1 LANGSDIVSK
11 DRASADG
18 VETIAPEDRNVPT
31 DVPPTAAAE
40 AGSIDISFSPG
51 LASFLGTHDIAI
63 GFTSYQTG
71 RLYLIGH
78 GPDGK
83 LALHEAVYP
92 QAMGVTGDA
101 SRIYLGTLTQI
112 VRMENVLAAGQ
123 TANQVHD
130 KVYVPRNLQT
140 TGNVDIHEIG
150 IQDNGKIIFVNTRF
164 NCLCE
169 PSLTHSFKPVWKPDF
184 ISQIVAEDR
193 CHLNGLAM
201 VDGKAKYV
209 SAVSRSDVANG
220 WRDHRDDGGLIID
233 VESQAILAEGLSM
246 PHSPR
251 FHDDRVW
258 LLNSGTGELGWLD
271 PDDRSFVPLAFFP
284 GFLRGL
290 AFHGEHAFVTL
301 SKPRKGHFEGLA
313 LDDRLQEKDSEA
325 WCGVQIVSQ
334 SSGEV
339 AQWLRFEGAI
349 TELFDIC
356 VLPGVRNPITL
367 GPNSVEIRDFLTI
380 EPAVI

>member
-1 LANGSDIVSK
+1 MSK
-11 DRASADG
+11 DKPGADG
-18 VETIAPEDRNVPT
+18 VETIAPENRNVPT

-51 LASFLGTHDIAI
+51 LASFLATHDIAI

-101 SRIYLGTLTQI
+101 GRIYLGTLTQI
-112 VRMENVLAAGQ
+112 VRMENVLGPNQ
-123 TANQVHD
+123 RANQVHD

-184 ISQIVAEDR
+184 ISQIIAEDR

-233 VESQAILAEGLSM
+233 VES
-246 PHSPR
+246 
-251 FHDDRVW
+251 
-258 LLNSGTGELGWLD
+258 
-271 PDDRSFVPLAFFP
+271 
-284 GFLRGL
+284 
-290 AFHGEHAFVTL
+290 
-301 SKPRKGHFEGLA
+301 
-313 LDDRLQEKDSEA
+313 
-325 WCGVQIVSQ
+325 
-334 SSGEV
+334 
-339 AQWLRFEGAI
+339 
-349 TELFDIC
+349 
-356 VLPGVRNPITL
+356 
-367 GPNSVEIRDFLTI
+367 
-380 EPAVI
+380 

>member
-1 LANGSDIVSK
+1 VSNDK
-11 DRASADG
+11 PGADG
-18 VETIAPEDRNVPT
+18 VETIAPENRNVPT
-31 DVPPTAAAE
+31 DVAPTAAAE
-40 AGSIDISFSPG
+40 AGNIDISFSPG
-51 LASFLGTHDIAI
+51 LSSFLKTSDISI

-92 QAMGVTGDA
+92 QAMGMTGDA

-112 VRMENVLAAGQ
+112 VRMENVLGPGQ

-150 IQDNGKIIFVNTRF
+150 IQDNGKIVFVNTRF

-169 PSLTHSFKPVWKPDF
+169 PSLTHSFKPVWKPEF
-184 ISQIVAEDR
+184 ISEIVAEDR

-201 VDGKAKYV
+201 VDGKPKYV
-209 SAVSRSDVANG
+209 SAAARSNVANG

-233 VESQAILAEGLSM
+233 VENNAILAEGLSM

-251 FHDDRVW
+251 FHDDRLW

-271 PDDRSFVPLAFFP
+271 PADRSFVPLAFFP

-290 AFHGEHAFVTL
+290 AFHKDHAFVTL

-313 LDDRLQEKDSEA
+313 LDGLLKEKDSAA
-325 WCGVQIVSQ
+325 WCGIQIVSQ
-334 SSGEV
+334 STGKL

-356 VLPGVRNPITL
+356 VLPGVQNPITL
-367 GPNSVEIRDFLTI
+367 GPDSVEIRDFLTI
-380 EPAVI
+380 EPTAG